1 MLRYVTTND
10 GKLTEAREYLGDEVT
25 QFDYDYTEIQAD
37 DLGAVAA
44 HGARE
49 AYRRVG
55 GPVLVDDAGL
65 FVAGFDGF
73 PGPYSSF
80 VEDTLGVEAVWR
92 LADSELD
99 DCRAS
104 FRCVLAYC
112 DGDPFD
118 ASPDP
123 VDRADRAV
131 AAATGARETESDG
144 RAASVE
150 GTNDEPNPVK
160 LFTGIVR
167 GELVAPRG
175 DGGFGYDPIFEY
187 DGTTMAEM
195 DAAEKNAVSHR
206 GRALEK
212 FAEWYAQR

>member
-1 MLRYVTTND
+1 MLQYVTTNE
-10 GKLTEAREYLGDEVT
+10 GKVTEAREYLGSDNVT
-25 QFDYDYTEIQAD
+25 QLDFDYTEIQAD
-37 DLGAVAA
+37 DLGPIAA

-49 AYRRVG
+49 AYRQTDT
-55 GPVLVDDAGL
+55 PVLVDDAGL
-65 FVAGFDGF
+65 FLEGFDGF

-92 LADSELD
+92 LADAELD
-99 DCRAS
+99 DLRAS

-112 DGDPFD
+112 DGEPFD
-118 ASPDP
+118 ATPDP
-123 VDRADRAV
+123 VDRDDRVV
-131 AAATGARETESDG
+131 AAATGADGPDETEED
-144 RAASVE
+144 
-150 GTNDEPNPVK
+150 PLPVK

-187 DGTTMAEM
+187 DGKTMAEM
-195 DAAEKNAVSHR
+195 DATEKNAISHR